1 MATMREESWWSRVR
15 RKYRLAVQDDLT
27 LREVFHVRLS
37 GLNAFSLITLLFALV
52 VALLSLLIVYT
63 PIRNILPGYS
73 ESIRQ
78 QLILESARVDS
89 LQTDLTIQRQY
100 LNMIKN
106 VTAGTIESDSVQSLD
121 SMQIVQRN
129 QLLEIRNQATEQF
142 LSQYEQKERDQLL
155 LFETRS
161 PLTTLSLFR
170 PVRGVVTQAAAPDH
184 QKYSVHLRV
193 PKNENILAVMKGT
206 MVFCEREIDNTYT
219 LIVQHQQ
226 YMSIYRHVSKVL
238 KSVGMSVEAGDALG
252 MMNGRDEMEYE
263 IWRAGEPLNPEEVIA
278 F

>member
-1 MATMREESWWSRVR
+1 MATMQENSWWKRVK
-15 RKYRLAVQDDLT
+15 RKYRLAVLDDIT
-27 LREVFHVRLS
+27 LREMFHWRLS
-37 GLNAFSLITLLFALV
+37 GLSAITLVTLLFL
-52 VALLSLLIVYT
+52 LLIGILSALIIYT

-89 LQTDLTIQRQY
+89 LQADLTIQRQY
-100 LNMIKN
+100 LDVIKN
-106 VTAGTIESDSVQSLD
+106 VTAGTIKSDSVQSLD
-121 SMQIVQRN
+121 SVQIVQRN

-155 LFETRS
+155 FFDTRT
-161 PLTTLSLFR
+161 PMTTLSLFR
-170 PVRGVVTQAAAPDH
+170 PVRGVVIESAMPEEH
-184 QKYSVHLRV
+184 RYSVRLRV

-206 MVFCEREIDNTYT
+206 VVFVQREIDNSHT
-219 LIVQHQQ
+219 LMMQHQQ
-226 YMSIYRHVSKVL
+226 YVSIYRHVSMVL
-238 KSVGMSVEAGDALG
+238 KRVGASVDAGDALG
-252 MMNGRDEMEYE
+252 TMNGRDELEFE

>member
-1 MATMREESWWSRVR
+1 MQEESWWKRVK
-15 RKYRLAVQDDLT
+15 RKYRLAVLDDIT
-27 LREVFHVRLS
+27 LREVFHWRLS
-37 GLNAFSLITLLFALV
+37 GLSAISLVTLLFV
-52 VALLSLLIVYT
+52 LLIAVLTVLIIYT

-78 QLILESARVDS
+78 QLIVESARVDS
-89 LQTDLTIQRQY
+89 LQAELTLQRQY
-100 LNMIKN
+100 LDVIKN
-106 VTAGTIESDSVQSLD
+106 VTAGTIERDSVQSLD
-121 SMQIVQRN
+121 SMQIIQRS

-155 LFETRS
+155 LFDTRT

-170 PVRGVVTQAAAPDH
+170 PVRGVVVEKANPENQR
-184 QKYSVHLRV
+184 YSVRLRV

-206 MVFCEREIDNTYT
+206 VVYTEREIDNSHTV
-219 LIVQHQQ
+219 LVQHQQ
-226 YMSIYRHVSKVL
+226 YVSVYRHVSVL
-238 KSVGMSVEAGDALG
+238 LRRVGASLEAGDAIG
-252 MMNGRDEMEYE
+252 MMNGSDELEFE

>member
-1 MATMREESWWSRVR
+1 MATMQEDSWWKRVK
-15 RKYRLAVQDDLT
+15 RKYRLAVLDDIT
-27 LREVFHVRLS
+27 LREMFHWRLS
-37 GLNAFSLITLLFALV
+37 GLSAITLVTLLFL
-52 VALLSLLIVYT
+52 LLIGILSALIIYT

-89 LQTDLTIQRQY
+89 LQADLTIQRQY
-100 LNMIKN
+100 LDVIKN
-106 VTAGTIESDSVQSLD
+106 VTAGTIKSDSVQSLD
-121 SMQIVQRN
+121 SVQIVQRN

-155 LFETRS
+155 LFDTRT
-161 PLTTLSLFR
+161 PMTTLSLFR
-170 PVRGVVTQAAAPDH
+170 PVRGVVIESAMPEEQR
-184 QKYSVHLRV
+184 YSVRLRV

-206 MVFCEREIDNTYT
+206 VVFVQREIDNSHT
-219 LIVQHQQ
+219 LMVQHQQ
-226 YMSIYRHVSKVL
+226 YVSIYRHVSMVL
-238 KSVGMSVEAGDALG
+238 KRVGASVDAGDALG
-252 MMNGRDEMEYE
+252 TMNGRDELEFE

>member
-1 MATMREESWWSRVR
+1 MTSMQEDSWWKRVK
-15 RKYRLAVQDDLT
+15 RKYRLAVLDDIT
-27 LREVFHVRLS
+27 LREMFHWRLS
-37 GLNAFSLITLLFALV
+37 GLSAITLVTVLFL
-52 VALLSLLIVYT
+52 LLIGILSVLIIYT

-89 LQTDLTIQRQY
+89 LQADLTIQRQY
-100 LNMIKN
+100 LDVIKN
-106 VTAGTIESDSVQSLD
+106 VTAGTIKTDSVQSLD

-155 LFETRS
+155 LFDTRA
-161 PLTTLSLFR
+161 PITTLSLFR
-170 PVRGVVTQAAAPDH
+170 PVRGAVVESAAPEER
-184 QKYSVHLRV
+184 KYSVRLRV
-193 PKNENILAVMKGT
+193 PKNENVLAVMKGT
-206 MVFCEREIDNTYT
+206 VVFVQREIDNSHTMM
-219 LIVQHQQ
+219 VQHQQ
-226 YMSIYRHVSKVL
+226 FVSIYRHMSKVL
-238 KSVGMSVEAGDALG
+238 KRVGAAAEAGESLG
-252 MMNGRDEMEYE
+252 AMNGTDELEFE